1 MANHYVPNFDATL
14 PRSHRPALF
23 LALARGD
30 AAAFQGVDFVVHA
43 LHLFRLQVK
52 RVLGREHA
60 RARPHACMDVTMRVQ
75 KPARAALN
83 VIVRIVRFEAR
94 PRVGEGNVSPGDDF
108 SRRVVEGGLVG
119 CNLHRA
125 VSHFHMAG
133 EPIGILHLFLR
144 IRENAHG
151 VGRILESRRYRGLGL
166 SSSCARRSSSRQGS
180 HKKQHQAA
188 RPARPGFSRVP
199 HQRLSGLH
207 RLKTIILIER
217 CFF

>member
-1 MANHYVPNFDATL
+1 
-14 PRSHRPALF
+14 
-23 LALARGD
+23 
-30 AAAFQGVDFVVHA
+30 
-43 LHLFRLQVK
+43 
-52 RVLGREHA
+52 
-60 RARPHACMDVTMRVQ
+60 MRVQ

-94 PRVGEGNVSPGDDF
+94 LRVGEGDVSPGDDL
-108 SRRVVEGGLVG
+108 SRGVVEGGLVG
-119 CNLHRA
+119 GDLHRA
-125 VSHFHMAG
+125 VGHFHVTG
-133 EPIGILHLFLR
+133 ESIGILHLLLR

-199 HQRLSGLH
+199 YQRLSGLH
-207 RLKTIILIER
+207 HLSSVFRNYGDVPSFSAPDPLTPCPSPTRGEGSVETGVCAL
-217 CFF
+217 C